1 MKRGKIP
8 GAIQKG
14 HKAMLRPLAIRG
26 AGSTPPGELQSKNS
40 ESVHQNSLQLGVM
53 YPGEEESQNNFR
65 MPGSRIHTVLPK
77 TDSIAF
83 QPLPLPSTRENRA
96 ATLKVT

>member
-40 ESVHQNSLQLGVM
+40 ESIHQNSLQLGVM
-53 YPGEEESQNNFR
+53 YPGEEESRN
-65 MPGSRIHTVLPK
+65 PRITFACQVLA
-77 TDSIAF
+77 SILCF
-83 QPLPLPSTRENRA
+83 PRLTQ
-96 ATLKVT
+96 